1 MKGYSVYNAIQQLK
15 ERGFKKASVAR
26 QLNLN
31 RRTVIRYWDM
41 SVEEY
46 EQKHLGLCREKALDT
61 YRGQIIGW
69 LRTYPTLT
77 AAQVCDWL
85 KEHYHEQFAERTVS
99 RYVKALREEYQ
110 LKKSVRP
117 RDYEAV
123 PELPMGQQMQ
133 VDFGQVSM
141 QNVDGGWTKVYV
153 AAFLLACSRYKY
165 AVRRHASIRTDDTI
179 QSEKYALA
187 NIKYFPEQSS
197 GKRLSGKPQFINCA
211 HNHIGINGC
220 FLELST

>member
-99 RYVKALREEYQ
+99 RYVKAVRE
-110 LKKSVRP
+110 
-117 RDYEAV
+117 
-123 PELPMGQQMQ
+123 
-133 VDFGQVSM
+133 
-141 QNVDGGWTKVYV
+141 
-153 AAFLLACSRYKY
+153 
-165 AVRRHASIRTDDTI
+165 
-179 QSEKYALA
+179 
-187 NIKYFPEQSS
+187 
-197 GKRLSGKPQFINCA
+197 
-211 HNHIGINGC
+211 
-220 FLELST
+220 